1 MPRKKSAKPE
11 EILIHFVRT
20 RVNATVFK
28 RLEKIRNNGDCHTI
42 AEVARKILSKEQ
54 ITVFYK
60 DITLN
65 SAMEELALI
74 RKELRS
80 IGININQLTRAYH
93 SDKTVISQVS
103 CLKDIAKCYQTV
115 ELKTDRLLSLINR
128 LAEKWLPRS

>member
-28 RLEKIRNNGDCHTI
+28 RLEKIRNNSDCHTI

-65 SAMEELALI
+65 STMEELALI

-93 SDKTVISQVS
+93 SDKTVISQAS
-103 CLKDIAKCYQTV
+103 CLEDIAVRYQTV
-115 ELKTDRLLSLINR
+115 ELKTERLFSLINR